1 MVRLSATATKLAELT
16 RKQDS
21 GTPLPGYTVP
31 MPEFIMVG
39 GGRDSGSSKLVTF
52 VIRWLIT
59 AAAVWVAAEM
69 VSGIHLEGWK
79 STLLVA
85 LILGL
90 LNAYLKPLLVVG
102 TFPALIM
109 TLGIFLIFIN
119 TALLAL
125 TAWIAGKFDSIHFS
139 IDGFWSA
146 FFGAI
151 IISVVSF
158 FISLVINPNKVGR
171 RFN

>member
-1 MVRLSATATKLAELT
+1 
-16 RKQDS
+16 
-21 GTPLPGYTVP
+21 
-31 MPEFIMVG
+31 
-39 GGRDSGSSKLVTF
+39 
-52 VIRWLIT
+52 
-59 AAAVWVAAEM
+59 
-69 VSGIHLEGWK
+69 
-79 STLLVA
+79 
-85 LILGL
+85 
-90 LNAYLKPLLVVG
+90 
-102 TFPALIM
+102 M

-158 FISLVINPNKVGR
+158 FISMVINPNKVGR

>member
-1 MVRLSATATKLAELT
+1 
-16 RKQDS
+16 
-21 GTPLPGYTVP
+21 
-31 MPEFIMVG
+31 MPEVIFVG
-39 GGRDSGSSKLVTF
+39 GSGRDTGSTKLVTF
-52 VIRWLIT
+52 IVRWLIT
-59 AAAVWVAAEM
+59 AAAVWVAAAM
-69 VSGIHLEGWK
+69 VGGIHLEGWK

-90 LNAYLKPLLVVG
+90 LNAYLKPLLVIG
-102 TFPALIM
+102 TLPALLF

-139 IDGFWSA
+139 IDDFWSA

-151 IISVVSF
+151 IISIVSF
-158 FISLVINPNKVGR
+158 FISLVIDPKKIGR
-171 RFN
+171 SFR